1 MGATTKTA
9 FVTAFAIAVMLHLL
23 FGGSRMAGAVLNG
36 GLMENTAIGGMN
48 WMWIPALLILVSAFC
63 LFGSS
68 WEKEVASG
76 KHGLVQSN

>member
-36 GLMENTAIGGMN
+36 ELMGSTAIGGMS
-48 WMWIPALLILVSAFC
+48 WMWIPALLTLGLGVLFLWVIL
-63 LFGSS
+63 
-68 WEKEVASG
+68 G
-76 KHGLVQSN
+76 KKK